1 MSLEKATT
9 PGYNP
14 GVSLDETALRSLVA
28 LLDDE
33 DPRAL
38 QLVRSRLFDIGTA
51 AIPFLEAAREAS
63 PPAFAARLDEMTD
76 ELRYRE
82 LKGAFLALAAERVP
96 DLETGAFLL
105 SRFVRPRA
113 DHGVYKTWLDRVAAA
128 AGDSIPE
135 DATTAEAA
143 KRLSAHLFQSM
154 GFAGNETNYYDPDNS
169 CLSRVIDTR
178 RGIPVTLS
186 ILYLLVAKRLRLP
199 VYGVGTPGHFLLGFR
214 EDGEAHF
221 LDAFRQ
227 GRPLAAAEVRR
238 MLVRNGYEF
247 RPEYLKPCGPRE
259 ILARMMRN
267 LLSIYQKT
275 GAVERAERL
284 SVLVEIV
291 VTGREPGEDA

>member
-1 MSLEKATT
+1 MS

-33 DPRAL
+33 DPRSL
-38 QLVRSRLFDIGTA
+38 ELVRSRLFDVGSK
-51 AIPFLEAAREAS
+51 AIPFLEAARRGSE
-63 PPAFAARLDEMTD
+63 PEFAARLDSMAD

-82 LKGAFLALAAERVP
+82 LKRDFLALAAERVP
-96 DLETGAFLL
+96 DLESGAFLL
-105 SRFVRPRA
+105 SRFVRPEVDPA
-113 DHGVYKTWLDRVAAA
+113 VYRLWMDRVATAA
-128 AGDSIPE
+128 AEGARE
-135 DATTAEAA
+135 DASTSESARHLA
-143 KRLSAHLFQSM
+143 AHLFQSM
-154 GFAGNETNYYDPDNS
+154 GFTGNEANYYDPDNS
-169 CLSRVIDTR
+169 CLTRVIDTR

-186 ILYLLVAKRLRLP
+186 LLYLLIAKRLKLP

-214 EDGEAHF
+214 EGGDAHF

-227 GRPLAAAEVRR
+227 GRALDSSEVRR

-259 ILARMMRN
+259 LLARMMRN

-275 GAVERAERL
+275 GALERAERL
-284 SVLVEIV
+284 SELVEIV
-291 VTGREPGEDA
+291 VTGREPGNPE

>member
-1 MSLEKATT
+1 
-9 PGYNP
+9 
-14 GVSLDETALRSLVA
+14 VSLDETALRSLVA

-33 DPRAL
+33 DPRSL
-38 QLVRSRLFDIGTA
+38 ELVRSRLFDVGTA
-51 AIPFLEAAREAS
+51 AIPYLEAARAAS
-63 PPAFAARLDEMTD
+63 APDFVARLDAMTD

-82 LKGAFLALAAERVP
+82 LKLGFLALAAERVP

-105 SRFVRPRA
+105 SRFVRPGA
-113 DHGVYKTWLDRVAAA
+113 DAAVYRLWLDRVAAA
-128 AGDSIPE
+128 VADQIPE
-135 DATTAEAA
+135 DATTSEGS
-143 KRLSAHLFQSM
+143 KRLSTHLFQSM
-154 GFAGNETNYYDPDNS
+154 GFTGNETNYYDPDNS

-186 ILYLLVAKRLRLP
+186 ILYLLVAKRLKLP

-214 EDGEAHF
+214 EGGEAHF
-221 LDAFRQ
+221 LDAFRS
-227 GRPLAAAEVRR
+227 GRPLEASEVRR

-259 ILARMMRN
+259 VLARMMRN

-291 VTGREPGEDA
+291 VTGREPGDDA

>member
-1 MSLEKATT
+1 M
-9 PGYNP
+9 
-14 GVSLDETALRSLVA
+14 SLDETALRSLVA

-33 DPRAL
+33 DPRSL
-38 QLVRSRLFDIGTA
+38 ELVRSRLFDVGVA

-63 PPAFAARLDEMTD
+63 PPEFAARLDAMSG

-82 LKGAFLALAAERVP
+82 LKSAFLTLAAERIP
-96 DLETGAFLL
+96 DLETGALL
-105 SRFVRPRA
+105 VSRFVRPGS
-113 DHGVYKTWLDRVAAA
+113 DPGVYRLWLDRVALAA
-128 AGDSIPE
+128 ADGIPE
-135 DATTAEAA
+135 DASTSEAV
-143 KRLSAHLFQSM
+143 KRLSAHLFQSL
-154 GFAGNETNYYDPDNS
+154 GFAGNETNYYDPGNS

-186 ILYLLVAKRLRLP
+186 LLYLLVAKRLKLP

-227 GRPLAAAEVRR
+227 GRPLDASEVRR

-247 RPEYLKPCGPRE
+247 RPEYLKPCGSRE

-267 LLSIYQKT
+267 LLSIYQKN
-275 GAVERAERL
+275 GAVENAEKL

-291 VTGREPGEDA
+291 VTGREPADGE

>member
-1 MSLEKATT
+1 MSLEKAPA

-33 DPRAL
+33 DPRSLA
-38 QLVRSRLFDIGTA
+38 LVRSRLFDVGTA
-51 AIPFLEAAREAS
+51 AIPYLEAAREAS
-63 PPAFAARLDEMTD
+63 PPEFGARLDEMTA

-82 LKGAFLALAAERVP
+82 LKRAFLGLAAERIP

-113 DHGVYKTWLDRVAAA
+113 DPGVYRIWLDRVSSAAA
-128 AGDSIPE
+128 EDIPE
-135 DATTAEAA
+135 DAPTSEAV
-143 KRLSAHLFQSM
+143 KRLSTHLFQSL
-154 GFAGNETNYYDPDNS
+154 GFAGNETNFYDPDNS

-186 ILYLLVAKRLRLP
+186 ILYLLLAKRLKLP

-221 LDAFRQ
+221 LDAFRS
-227 GRPLAAAEVRR
+227 GRPLDAAAVRR

-275 GAVERAERL
+275 GAVERADRL
-284 SVLVEIV
+284 SVLVEII
-291 VTGREPGEDA
+291 VTGHEPGEDA